1 MGATMSGS
9 VPTKVRRIG
18 VGFDGSAAAGA
29 ALEWAVEEAGLHGVP
44 LDVRAVATSRR
55 PGPPAGRDDK
65 TPEVTDLRAA
75 AEKIAAGT
83 GADLRVS
90 RGGAAAAL
98 CATCDASDL
107 LVVGSRGRNPLAG
120 LLLGSVSNACLLH
133 APCSVVIVRSSSR
146 PPRPHHRVVVGIDTS
161 DAARRALG
169 AAATEAQLRTAELD
183 AIHAVPW
190 DQLHEPDLIA
200 PATRQLVSWT
210 REFVG
215 EALAESGVSGRPTV
229 VNGHPADVLVR
240 QSAKADLLVLG
251 SRGHNPLATLTLG
264 STSDYCA
271 RHAECPVMIV
281 RPAHHQQHDPH
292 SSGLDQA
299 DGGDGATVKSV
310 P

>member
-9 VPTKVRRIG
+9 VPTKVRRIV
-18 VGFDGSAAAGA
+18 VGFDGSASAGA
-29 ALEWAVEEAGLHGVP
+29 ALAWAVEEAGLHGVP
-44 LDVRAVATSRR
+44 LEVRAVATSRR
-55 PGPPAGRDDK
+55 PGLHAGSDDE
-65 TPEVTDLRAA
+65 TREVTGLRDA
-75 AEKIAAGT
+75 AERIAAGT

-120 LLLGSVSNACLLH
+120 LVLGSVSHACLLH
-133 APCSVVIVRSSSR
+133 APCSVVIVRSASR
-146 PPRPHHRVVVGIDTS
+146 SPRPHRRVVVGIDSS
-161 DAARRALG
+161 DAARCALV
-169 AAATEAQLRTAELD
+169 AAATEAQLRAADLD

-215 EALAESGVSGRPTV
+215 EALAESGVPGRPMV

-240 QSAKADLLVLG
+240 QSAQADLLVLG
-251 SRGHNPLATLTLG
+251 RGHHPRATLALG
-264 STSDYCA
+264 STIDYCA
-271 RHAECPVMIV
+271 RHAGCPVMIV
-281 RPAHHQQHDPH
+281 RPADHQQHNPTPRRR
-292 SSGLDQA
+292 SS
-299 DGGDGATVKSV
+299 
-310 P
+310 